1 MLSRGRSRGSIIAWR
16 IVSSRSS
23 AISFASRASLCESIP
38 IVPENFKLM
47 GCEGK
52 SFGSGDGMLF
62 SHGLISDWGV
72 HLYGSEFEVV
82 LWSETKVSVLQI
94 SNFMFKWVA
103 GV

>member
-1 MLSRGRSRGSIIAWR
+1 MHGELLVRGRLRFQVLAMR
-16 IVSSRSS
+16 RSS
-23 AISFASRASLCESIP
+23 SASRANLCESIP

-62 SHGLISDWGV
+62 SHGLISDWDV